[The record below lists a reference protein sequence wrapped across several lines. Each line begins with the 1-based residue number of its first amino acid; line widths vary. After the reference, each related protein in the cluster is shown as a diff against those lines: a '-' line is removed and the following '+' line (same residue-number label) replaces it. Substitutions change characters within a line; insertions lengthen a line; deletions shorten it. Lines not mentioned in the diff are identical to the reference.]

1 MRQVPRSPRR
11 ASICRSVR
19 QSIGSKCTQ
28 LPSGRFSACEPSM
41 GASHPA
47 HCHVGHRFSFPG
59 CPRPAVSLR
68 PGRDPLRTIGR
79 PWPRSA
85 RAIWLLKVGGH
96 MCAGTVLLSC
106 KRMMALLIRQSAR
119 SQRKGRSCLTTE
131 SSVRAPTPHRRI
143 LVVKTKSRALPPR
156 PKPVGD
162 ANSARPMFDFTA
174 SNRRRSASGFDDN
187 DGGQRRRASG

>member
-11 ASICRSVR
+11 ASVCRSGSGSRLVR
-19 QSIGSKCTQ
+19 NARNCHLEDLAPASRQWARRTLHIVMLAIAFHFQVAPGQPFRCA
-28 LPSGRFSACEPSM
+28 PVAIPYEPLDGLSRE
-41 GASHPA
+41 ALTP
-47 HCHVGHRFSFPG
+47 PG
-59 CPRPAVSLR
+59 CQRL
-68 PGRDPLRTIGR
+68 
-79 PWPRSA
+79 
-85 RAIWLLKVGGH
+85 VG